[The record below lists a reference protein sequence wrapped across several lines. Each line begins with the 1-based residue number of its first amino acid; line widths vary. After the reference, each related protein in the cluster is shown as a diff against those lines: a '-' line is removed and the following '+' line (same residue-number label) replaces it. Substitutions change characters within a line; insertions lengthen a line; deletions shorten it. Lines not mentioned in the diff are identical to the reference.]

1 MKPIYLFKLPLPIE
15 TCNTP
20 EALDAF
26 ARQFRTTVN
35 GEADNFLNTD
45 MNKDWA
51 NDETS
56 DYDILQSKFSNGV
69 AYAESTGDRLE
80 SVSAITF
87 SITKDGTWRPTTND
101 PIKVHWS
108 KGTSSVSGS
117 YGCGAGGEISP
128 PVIISDTRNE
138 AGRNIFDLPGNAS
151 MWWLRG
157 ERLYIEIRHGL
168 NTENYLAMV
177 SEQKYFHQTPK
188 KNSLIL
194 SRYLDRADLRHG
206 IYNGGRLRSDE
217 SLYEL
222 PNRRINVVFYADPC
236 EGTFNG
242 VTQGVG

>member
-1 MKPIYLFKLPLPIE
+1 
-15 TCNTP
+15 
-20 EALDAF
+20 
-26 ARQFRTTVN
+26 
-35 GEADNFLNTD
+35 
-45 MNKDWA
+45 
-51 NDETS
+51 
-56 DYDILQSKFSNGV
+56 
-69 AYAESTGDRLE
+69 
-80 SVSAITF
+80 
-87 SITKDGTWRPTTND
+87 
-101 PIKVHWS
+101 
-108 KGTSSVSGS
+108 
-117 YGCGAGGEISP
+117 
-128 PVIISDTRNE
+128 
-138 AGRNIFDLPGNAS
+138 